1 MGEKPIHR
9 PEVFTPQTKKGLPFR
24 GFLLILQYI
33 FDDRKRKE
41 IMILE
46 FFNQTDSFHIA
57 FIIIR
62 GILPAL
68 AGLGKKAFA
77 DIIMNGFLG
86 NAGALDKVS
95 DFQGITP
102 KAGKR
107 DPKTKNDPCS
117 SSSRRWL

>member
-1 MGEKPIHR
+1 M
-9 PEVFTPQTKKGLPFR
+9 V
-24 GFLLILQYI
+24 
-33 FDDRKRKE
+33 
-41 IMILE
+41 LE
-46 FFNQTDSFHIA
+46 FFNQADSFHIA

-62 GILPAL
+62 DVPPTL
-68 AGLGKKAFA
+68 ARLWKKAFA

-107 DPKTKNDPCS
+107 VPKTKIDPCF